1 MDVAGYTLQEVLN
14 NILTAIQDIL
24 YYVSS
29 AIAENASVIATV
41 VVVGGLAFLLMRY
54 GSRIFSGVTRWVR
67 GFF

>member
-1 MDVAGYTLQEVLN
+1 MAGYTLAEVLN

-41 VVVGGLAFLLMRY
+41 VVVGGLAFLMMRY
-54 GSRIFSGVTRWVR
+54 GSRIFRGVTGWLR
-67 GFF
+67 GIF